1 MELKDYK
8 LVSILPLLSKV
19 YEKLVLQQ
27 LAVFIERES
36 VYHQYQSGY
45 RKNHSTA
52 TLLKLHDEIKKAM
65 KSSEVTIAIFTDYSK
80 AFDTIDFSILLKK
93 MHTLNFS
100 KHFLYW
106 IFNYLTDRRHF
117 VQIDSSIS
125 NILITSF
132 GVPQRSILGPIL
144 FNLCVA
150 DMTNNLSESQC
161 IQYADDSTIYK
172 SCNANKVR
180 KCSSELEN
188 ELKLLEQWSKN
199 TNLVFNCKKTK
210 SMLFSTRKVSQHHQL
225 YNNDILK
232 INFNNQIIKIV
243 QQYKLLGVVIDEHF
257 ELYVHVRNILENGYS
272 TLKILKKLKRYTSYQ
287 TRKHLVESLILSKID
302 YCNVLFEGLPKFQIQ
317 RINKLVQVC
326 AGFVKYKYGELKNN
340 AALSWLFEQRIDF
353 ALMKLDFN
361 GLDNKN
367 MPENLQLKLSKEKR
381 SLRKNSVMLAHQ
393 DENIKLGYLE
403 EAN

>member
-1 MELKDYK
+1 MIALHDMTTYRQCFVEVLISPLTFVINNYIATNNFPDAWKTARISPIPKITQPVELKDYRP
-8 LVSILPLLSKV
+8 VSILPVLSKV

-36 VYHQYQSGY
+36 VYYQYQSGY

-52 TLLKLHDEIKKAM
+52 ASLLKLHNDIKKAM

-106 IFNYLTDRRHF
+106 IFNYLTDSPHF
-117 VQIDSSIS
+117 VQIDSSMS

-132 GVPQRSILGPIL
+132 GVPQRSMLRPIV

-172 SCNANKVR
+172 SCKANEVT

-199 TNLVFNCKKTK
+199 TNLVLNRKKTK
-210 SMLFSTRKVSQHHQL
+210 
-225 YNNDILK
+225 
-232 INFNNQIIKIV
+232 
-243 QQYKLLGVVIDEHF
+243 
-257 ELYVHVRNILENGYS
+257 
-272 TLKILKKLKRYTSYQ
+272 
-287 TRKHLVESLILSKID
+287 
-302 YCNVLFEGLPKFQIQ
+302 
-317 RINKLVQVC
+317 
-326 AGFVKYKYGELKNN
+326 
-340 AALSWLFEQRIDF
+340 
-353 ALMKLDFN
+353 
-361 GLDNKN
+361 
-367 MPENLQLKLSKEKR
+367 
-381 SLRKNSVMLAHQ
+381 
-393 DENIKLGYLE
+393 
-403 EAN
+403 